1 MTNETF
7 NDCYESG
14 LVLWFLEIVAEAQC
28 PYNNLPGA
36 DTERTDEMWTM
47 GIHRKYISCNLI
59 VNLDYYSILIIL
71 K

>member
-36 DTERTDEMWTM
+36 DTEIWTM
-47 GIHRKYISCNLI
+47 GIARKYISCNLI
-59 VNLDYYSILIIL
+59 VNLIFSILII
-71 K
+71 